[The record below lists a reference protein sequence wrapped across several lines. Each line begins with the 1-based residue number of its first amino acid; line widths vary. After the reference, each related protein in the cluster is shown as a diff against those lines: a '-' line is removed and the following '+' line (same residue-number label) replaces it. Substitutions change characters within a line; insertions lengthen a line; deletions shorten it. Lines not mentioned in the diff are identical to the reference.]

1 MIDAGMDHFWNWN
14 WKNHWYEMFRIWVY
28 TLSAT
33 SEVDFKYS
41 TRVRCVLTRGESKT
55 NRKNV
60 DGQQPFVGTTG
71 RARETTDWTSP
82 DNQTTVSRLNVG
94 KIFPCVI
101 ALLSSPPLLL
111 LLSLRVT
118 LFPLGEGGRK
128 GHTTSPICFRV
139 CQLGDSNYRRLEE
152 EDRKRMSNWF
162 GFPPKLHIC
171 CCSSSKKR
179 PWVIVTLDLDA
190 SSFYLLLFF
199 SLLFD
204 AV

>member
-1 MIDAGMDHFWNWN
+1 MCWQEA
-14 WKNHWYEMFRIWVY
+14 KV
-28 TLSAT
+28 
-33 SEVDFKYS
+33 K
-41 TRVRCVLTRGESKT
+41 
-55 NRKNV
+55 
-60 DGQQPFVGTTG
+60 QTG
-71 RARETTDWTSP
+71 RMLMGSSHLSGRLGERGRRRIEPPPTTKQPSV
-82 DNQTTVSRLNVG
+82 VSTLGRFFLVLL
-94 KIFPCVI
+94 PCC
-101 ALLSSPPLLL
+101 LLPLCCYLFESHF
-111 LLSLRVT
+111 SLW
-118 LFPLGEGGRK
+118 GEGGRK